1 MSWIEHHK
9 VSEDLASQAQTAL
22 SDGREEDALALYARA
37 ALAEDKALADLDT
50 SKTRTLGISAVSA
63 ASLYYKAAEFESA
76 EEVAVQWL
84 KFDSLPAFARNQL
97 RSLLQAIYSRRIRTP
112 TETYFA
118 SNQVLDSVRESEANS
133 DYRKASP
140 SLKADW
146 IGPDGSNGGSGS
158 GKLRTPP
165 TDLGTR
171 DSSITAIEDSEMIK
185 PTDANLKSRGATEP
199 LTRWLISTAKERK
212 TLTYGEAKRRLE
224 TECGFGTT
232 FPTRM
237 GLVAGTAMDEILKH
251 DPTAP
256 LLNVLLVRSDTRLPG
271 YRVDGYLRERF
282 PEANSGDIRSNPE
295 FRKNI
300 VQKAAQ
306 YVYAYTGWDDLYRQ
320 IFGNNPD
327 PTTIETAE
335 RDGIFYGRK
344 GEGDNHKRLRLWVKN
359 NPGKLKNEYRKVK
372 AETEVELLS
381 GDRVDVVYY
390 AKKKTVAIEVKSRD
404 SNWADLRRGI
414 YQCIKY
420 RAVLG
425 AQVLQQS
432 IPVHSLLVT
441 EEELDGG
448 LKQLAKNMKV
458 KCQVVSPEQ

>member
-1 MSWIEHHK
+1 M
-9 VSEDLASQAQTAL
+9 L
-22 SDGREEDALALYARA
+22 
-37 ALAEDKALADLDT
+37 
-50 SKTRTLGISAVSA
+50 
-63 ASLYYKAAEFESA
+63 
-76 EEVAVQWL
+76 WL
-84 KFDSLPAFARNQL
+84 KFDSLPAFVKNQL

-133 DYRKASP
+133 DYRNASL
-140 SLKADW
+140 SLKTDW

-165 TDLGTR
+165 ADIGTR
-171 DSSITAIEDSEMIK
+171 DSSITAIEDSEMIRQ
-185 PTDANLKSRGATEP
+185 TRANLTSRAATEP

-224 TECGFGTT
+224 TECGFYTIVTT
-232 FPTRM
+232 NM
-237 GLVAGTAMDEILKH
+237 GYVAGTAMDEILKH

-256 LLNVLLVRSDTRLPG
+256 LLNVLLVRADTRLPG
-271 YRVDGYLRERF
+271 DGVNGYLCKRF
-282 PEANSGDIRSNPE
+282 LEANSGDIRNNPE

-327 PTTIETAE
+327 PTTIETTEE
-335 RDGIFYGRK
+335 RDGIFYGRR

-372 AETEVELLS
+372 AETEVKLLS

-390 AKKKTVAIEVKSRD
+390 AEKKTVAIEVKSRD

-458 KCQVVSPEQ
+458 KYQVVSPE